1 MFETNEE
8 YVVGHRNSIRCEIRF
23 CARCLSAQNF
33 RAIEKD
39 SIDFTC
45 EACGAAQRLL
55 DISESHIPAK
65 ATPSRRFA
73 PYRR

>member
-1 MFETNEE
+1 MFEANEE
-8 YVVGHRNSIRCEIRF
+8 YVAGHHDLIRCEIRF
-23 CARCLSAQNF
+23 CARCLSAQSF

-55 DISESHIPAK
+55 DENELDIPAK
-65 ATPSRRFA
+65 ATPSRKFA